1 MGPPTGIATHMPGD
15 VLVTVLRTVAQPV
28 WLVDPGGLIR
38 FANPAA
44 LEVLGYDDLGELLG
58 QPSHETI
65 HHHHPDGA
73 PYPASTCPML
83 LPRTTG
89 ERVERD
95 LDWFFRRDGSMFAVA
110 WVSVPIELE
119 DGRGAVVAFSEVRE
133 REAELAEEQAALRR
147 VATLVAGGAPP
158 EKVFAAVA
166 REVSRVLQLPLVEM
180 CRYEPDETAAVI
192 GAIGD
197 HPFQTGTRWPL
208 DGESLTGIVWRTGTT
223 ARIDD
228 YATIA
233 GTIGDAARREGVHT
247 GVGAPINV
255 DGRLWGVVSAG
266 ASARAPLPPDAEE
279 RLSAFTELVAIAI
292 ANSQAHEDLQR
303 LADEQAAL
311 RRVATLVA
319 QGAESQV
326 VFDAVCAETGRLLDA
341 TTVNLAHFTDD
352 AMSVA
357 VAGWSLRDVHVPAG
371 LSLPLAG
378 DTTDALVRESR
389 APGRIDSYEGAAGAL
404 AAKLRD
410 LGIRSE
416 VGAPVVVEGHV
427 WGALIAGTDEPE
439 PLPPGAEDRLA
450 AFAELIA
457 TAVSNTTTRTELIA
471 SRTRLVQAS
480 DERRRRVVRDLH
492 DGAQQHFVHAIM
504 NLQLAHARR
513 GSDAR
518 LDELVGDS
526 LASARTG
533 LDELRELAR
542 GIHPP
547 ILTHHWSR

>member
-133 REAELAEEQAALRR
+133 REVELVEEQAALRR
-147 VATLVAGGAPP
+147 VVMLVAGGAPP

-255 DGRLWGVVSAG
+255 DGRLWAWCPRAPVRARRCRPTPRS
-266 ASARAPLPPDAEE
+266 ASARSPSSSPSRSRTA
-279 RLSAFTELVAIAI
+279 RRTRICSASPTSRPRCGA
-292 ANSQAHEDLQR
+292 SR
-303 LADEQAAL
+303 RSL
-311 RRVATLVA
+311 RRAPSRRSCSTRSA
-319 QGAESQV
+319 P
-326 VFDAVCAETGRLLDA
+326 R
-341 TTVNLAHFTDD
+341 
-352 AMSVA
+352 
-357 VAGWSLRDVHVPAG
+357 PAG
-371 LSLPLAG
+371 CS
-378 DTTDALVRESR
+378 T
-389 APGRIDSYEGAAGAL
+389 
-404 AAKLRD
+404 
-410 LGIRSE
+410 
-416 VGAPVVVEGHV
+416 
-427 WGALIAGTDEPE
+427 
-439 PLPPGAEDRLA
+439 
-450 AFAELIA
+450 
-457 TAVSNTTTRTELIA
+457 
-471 SRTRLVQAS
+471 
-480 DERRRRVVRDLH
+480 RRR
-492 DGAQQHFVHAIM
+492 
-504 NLQLAHARR
+504 
-513 GSDAR
+513 
-518 LDELVGDS
+518 
-526 LASARTG
+526 
-533 LDELRELAR
+533 
-542 GIHPP
+542 
-547 ILTHHWSR
+547 